1 VMRIYRQ
8 AIQALIDWKRRSD
21 RKPLLIRGARQV
33 GKTWLMKEFGKTEY
47 RKCAYINFDSNDRMQ
62 RLFGGDLDVSRIITG
77 LQIEADCV
85 IEPEN
90 TLVIFDEVQECPKA
104 LAALKYFCENAPQY
118 HVLAAGSLLGVAL
131 HSGTSFPVGKV
142 EFLDLHPLSFPEFL
156 RALDRDDLLKL
167 ISDKEYE
174 LVTTFKDKYIDL
186 LRQYYFIGGMPEAVA
201 AFSQNQ
207 DFSRVREI
215 QNRILAAYEQDF
227 SKHVPVNTVTRLRV
241 LWNSIPSQLAKE
253 NRKFIYGLI
262 RQGARAKEYELALT
276 WLCDCGFVYKVGR
289 VNKPSMPLKAYEDL
303 HSFKLFVLD
312 VGLLGA
318 MVGLDKKT
326 LLDGNKILQEFKGA
340 LTEQYVLQQ
349 LKAINDLPVF
359 YWSAETGEAEVD
371 FLIQL
376 EGNVVPIEVKAEEN
390 LQAKSL
396 KSYYKRYAPEFSVR
410 TSMSDF
416 RIDDWLTNIPL
427 YMIGSIKDIIQR
439 S

>member
-1 VMRIYRQ
+1 MRRQ
-8 AIQALIDWKRRSD
+8 AMQVLMDWKRRSD

-47 RKCAYINFDSNDRMQ
+47 QKCAYINFDSNDRMQ
-62 RLFGGDLDVSRIITG
+62 RLFGGDLDIARIITG

-85 IEPEN
+85 IEPDN

-104 LAALKYFCENAPQY
+104 VASLKYFCENAPQY
-118 HVLAAGSLLGVAL
+118 HVVAAGSLLGVAL

-142 EFLDLHPLSFPEFL
+142 EFLDIYPLSFSEFL

-167 ISDKEYE
+167 INDQEYE
-174 LVTTFKDKYIDL
+174 LVKAFKDRYIDL
-186 LRQYYFIGGMPEAVA
+186 LRQYYFIGGMPEAVS

-207 DFSRVREI
+207 DFSLVREI
-215 QNRILAAYEQDF
+215 QNRIIGAFEQDF
-227 SKHVPVNTVTRLRV
+227 SKHVPVNTVARLRL

-276 WLCDCGFVYKVGR
+276 WLCDCGLVYKVSR
-289 VNKPSMPLKAYEDL
+289 INKPSLPLKAYEDL
-303 HSFKLFVLD
+303 HAFKLFVLD

-318 MVGLDKKT
+318 MGGLDKKA
-326 LLDGNKILQEFKGA
+326 LLGGSAIFEEFKGA
-340 LTEQYVLQQ
+340 LTEQFVLQQ
-349 LKAINDLPVF
+349 FKAIGGLPVF
-359 YWSAETGEAEVD
+359 YWSAEAGEAEVD
-371 FLIQL
+371 FVIQVD
-376 EGNVVPIEVKAEEN
+376 GNAVPIEVKAEQN

-396 KSYYKRYAPEFSVR
+396 KSYYKKYAPEFSIR

-416 RIDDWLTNIPL
+416 RIDHWLTNIPL
-427 YMIGSIKDIIQR
+427 YMIGSIKDIIQQI
-439 S
+439 